1 MLSCKHT
8 VQQGSDYIENEL
20 SFWRKVEMKM
30 HLMICV
36 HCRRYVKQLKQTVA
50 MLGRSH
56 YKEPTPQE
64 VELLK
69 EEYQKV
75 NDAKENSDDG

>member
-8 VQQGSDYIENEL
+8 IAQGTDYLDKEL

-36 HCRRYVKQLKQTVA
+36 NCRRYVKQLKQTVV
-50 MLGRSH
+50 MLSKGQFKQPSEQQVEQLK
-56 YKEPTPQE
+56 KEYQE
-64 VELLK
+64 VSSK
-69 EEYQKV
+69 Q
-75 NDAKENSDDG
+75 